1 MQYSHTLRA
10 AQIIGNEVEVIEP
23 PKQTWVLDSVPGQA
37 DPSVHSVLRA
47 ISALPTPLPSKTW
60 LIETLI
66 TEYKM
71 NKGVAMW
78 IASNLRD
85 RGDKS
90 FEWIFDLS
98 IANELVENFADQD
111 FTELI
116 HDVTKSGDD
125 TNKHKSMVQ
134 LVMAGKNKLWSE
146 EIVSELQSIPSFDK
160 QSPTSTFQMHTLDN
174 AGHWVHVDAL
184 DDLVKLMVNGL
195 R

>member
-1 MQYSHTLRA
+1 M
-10 AQIIGNEVEVIEP
+10 
-23 PKQTWVLDSVPGQA
+23 
-37 DPSVHSVLRA
+37 
-47 ISALPTPLPSKTW
+47 
-60 LIETLI
+60 
-66 TEYKM
+66 
-71 NKGVAMW
+71 
-78 IASNLRD
+78 IAKR
-85 RGDKS
+85 KS

-98 IANELVENFADQD
+98 IANELVENFADQN

-116 HDVTKSGDD
+116 HDVTTSGDD
-125 TNKHKSMVQ
+125 TNKHTSMVQ

-146 EIVSELQSIPSFDK
+146 DIVSELQSIPSFDK